1 MRPCT
6 LLKVTRQGWDL
17 NLHHLIQSLLPT
29 VVFQLASATLYQSRS
44 ASFEFYIQVTKC
56 KFIVNLN
63 SLQKG
68 NHFADHL
75 HQSIFQPHVDYPLRI
90 TFKRPPSGTLGADRP
105 EFNSFAQCFY
115 AG

>member
-1 MRPCT
+1 M
-6 LLKVTRQGWDL
+6 
-17 NLHHLIQSLLPT
+17 
-29 VVFQLASATLYQSRS
+29 VVFQLASATLYPSRS
-44 ASFEFYIQVTKC
+44 ASFEFYIQVTKF

-68 NHFADHL
+68 NHFVDYL
-75 HQSIFQPHVDYPLRI
+75 HQSIFQSHMDYPLGV
-90 TFKRPPSGTLGADRP
+90 TFKEPPSGTLGADRP